1 MAPRSAPA
9 RAHLATAPPLDA
21 STLHPDGVRRCWG
34 TEFTLAGP
42 AMAHY
47 HDGTWGRT
55 PAPGDAKNLYKQL
68 VLQTFQAGLSWLII
82 LN

>member
-1 MAPRSAPA
+1 
-9 RAHLATAPPLDA
+9 
-21 STLHPDGVRRCWG
+21 
-34 TEFTLAGP
+34 
-42 AMAHY
+42 MAHY

-68 VLQTFQAGLSWLII
+68 VLQTFQAGLSWQII